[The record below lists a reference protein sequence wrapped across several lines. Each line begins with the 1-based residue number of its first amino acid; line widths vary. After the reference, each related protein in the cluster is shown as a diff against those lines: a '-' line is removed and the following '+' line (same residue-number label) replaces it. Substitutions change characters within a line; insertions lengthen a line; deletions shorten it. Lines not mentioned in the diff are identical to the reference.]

1 MLKIKFMQVVFQRQ
15 KCLRPSCM
23 ATLTCVK
30 NEKGEFER
38 DHAYFV
44 TSHGHSLGGLRVSD
58 AVWPFDKDSTILTP
72 LSFAV
77 LVAKC

>member
-1 MLKIKFMQVVFQRQ
+1 
-15 KCLRPSCM
+15 M
-23 ATLTCVK
+23 ATFTCVK

-44 TSHGHSLGGLRVSD
+44 TSHSHSLCAVGVIGGLRVSRFQML
-58 AVWPFDKDSTILTP
+58 FDKDSTIPTP

-77 LVAKC
+77 FVA